1 MKAVNFYE
9 MNNKELEAKFKELKE
24 NLFNLRF
31 KHATNQLQNP
41 MVMVDCKKDIARILT
56 ILKQREL
63 GMVTEPVKKKSKA
76 KATKE

>member
-1 MKAVNFYE
+1 MKAANFYE
-9 MNNKELEAKFKELKE
+9 MNNKELEAKLKELKE

-41 MVMVDCKKDIARILT
+41 LVMVDCKKDIARILT

-63 GMVTEPVKKKSKA
+63 GMVEEPVKKKSKA
-76 KATKE
+76 KAAKE

>member
-9 MNNKELEAKFKELKE
+9 MNNKELEAKLKELKE
-24 NLFNLRF
+24 DLFNLRF

-41 MVMVDCKKDIARILT
+41 MVMTECKKDIARILT

-63 GMVTEPVKKKSKA
+63 GMCEEPSKKKGKA
-76 KATKE
+76 KSSKE